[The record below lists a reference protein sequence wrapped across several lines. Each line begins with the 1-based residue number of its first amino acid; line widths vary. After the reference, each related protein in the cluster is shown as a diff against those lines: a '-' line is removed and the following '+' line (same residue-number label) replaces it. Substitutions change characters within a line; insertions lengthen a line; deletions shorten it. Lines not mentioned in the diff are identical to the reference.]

1 MHTLAVLLF
10 VAAQAPA
17 VDSVPP
23 WLTLL
28 ASAAVSLVI
37 AGIAWGT
44 QYADVKALKKSAEDA
59 DDYGKQIVK
68 LQAEAVALK
77 AELDRHHQTDATAFA
92 RLELTMRENNLA
104 VLGALGEMRADMRAY
119 DARRE
124 DTHPRGPRG
133 GGG

>member
-1 MHTLAVLLF
+1 MTALYLLLLA
-10 VAAQAPA
+10 QTPTA

-44 QYADVKALKKSAEDA
+44 QRADVKALKEDA
-59 DDYGKQIVK
+59 AKRDTKDKDYDAYGLQIVK

-77 AELDRHHQTDATAFA
+77 AELDRHHQSDTIAFA
-92 RLELTMRENNLA
+92 RLELTMRENNLT
-104 VLGALGEMRADMRAY
+104 VMGAIGEFRADVRAY
-119 DARRE
+119 NEADKR
-124 DTHPRGPRG
+124 RG
-133 GGG
+133 GG